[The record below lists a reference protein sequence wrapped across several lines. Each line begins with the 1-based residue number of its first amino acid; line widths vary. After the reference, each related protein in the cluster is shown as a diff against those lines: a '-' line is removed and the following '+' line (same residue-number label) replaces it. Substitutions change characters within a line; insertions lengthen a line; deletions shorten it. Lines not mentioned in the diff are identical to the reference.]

1 MPLDALARTGPAAS
15 STQPASAVWR
25 PPPGWRAIERSVV
38 VGSGADWPRLRE
50 AVLHWVVKRRAG
62 FDVPARRATARERL
76 LVTARVGPVVVREPI
91 EVVEVIDEPSRAG
104 FADATLV
111 GHPVA
116 GEEAF
121 VLHRDGDAVAL
132 TVRSLTR
139 PAPAG
144 PWRAAF
150 PALRAVQEVALR
162 RYLLRCGDEV
172 RTR

>member
-1 MPLDALARTGPAAS
+1 MWT
-15 STQPASAVWR
+15 
-25 PPPGWRAIERSVV
+25 PPEGWRAIERSAI
-38 VGSGADWPRLRE
+38 VGAAQDWPRLRA

-62 FDVPARRATARERL
+62 FAIPFGGAMTGRRL

-91 EVVEVIDEPSRAG
+91 EVVGVVDEPTRAG
-104 FADATLV
+104 FAYATLA

-121 VLHRDGDAVAL
+121 VAHVDADAVVL

-139 PAPAG
+139 AAPAG

-150 PALRAVQEVALR
+150 PALRLVQEVALR
-162 RYLLRCGDEV
+162 RYLRALR
-172 RTR
+172 